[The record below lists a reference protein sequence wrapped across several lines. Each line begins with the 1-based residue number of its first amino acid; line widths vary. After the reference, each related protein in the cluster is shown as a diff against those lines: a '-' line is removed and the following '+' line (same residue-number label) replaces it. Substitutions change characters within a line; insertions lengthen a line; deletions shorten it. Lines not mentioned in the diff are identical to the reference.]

1 MNSHINFALPRPKKQ
16 LISLTPLIDVVFI
29 LLVFFMLTS
38 QLHRWYMFDAAHQ
51 TTPTSNQTNS
61 QSLHILIEPDH
72 YQVNQQR
79 FARPMDIELIKEQ
92 LALNAKTN
100 LIIEPSINLGLQD
113 LIDALDLLHQ
123 SDVKDYQLFSQQQ

>member
-1 MNSHINFALPRPKKQ
+1 MNTHINFALPRSKKQ

-38 QLHRWYMFDAAHQ
+38 QFQRWYMFDAAHQ
-51 TTPTSNQTNS
+51 TTPAGNQTNS
-61 QSLHILIEPDH
+61 QSLHLLIEPDH

-79 FARPMDIELIKEQ
+79 FANPMDIELIKEQ
-92 LALNAKTN
+92 LALNAYTN
-100 LIIEPSINLGLQD
+100 LIVEPSIDLGLQE

-123 SDVKDYQLFSQQQ
+123 GEAQDYQLYSQQQ